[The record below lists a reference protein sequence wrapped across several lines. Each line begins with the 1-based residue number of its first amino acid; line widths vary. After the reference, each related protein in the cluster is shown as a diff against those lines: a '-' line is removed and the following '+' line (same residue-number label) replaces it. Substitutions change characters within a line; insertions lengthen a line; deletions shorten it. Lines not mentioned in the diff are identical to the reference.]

1 MRGIKQAE
9 TMNQAVSN
17 LRVMVKL
24 HAPYL
29 SKREKQTI
37 ADEQWEQF
45 RRRKASA
52 RRRAVR
58 HSPEVSE

>member
-9 TMNQAVSN
+9 TMSQAVLN
-17 LRVMVKL
+17 LRVMVKMQ
-24 HAPYL
+24 APYL
-29 SKREKQTI
+29 SKREKQSI

-45 RRRKASA
+45 RRRKSSA

-58 HSPEVSE
+58 HSLEVSE

>member
-17 LRVMVKL
+17 LRAMVKMQ
-24 HAPYL
+24 APYL
-29 SKREKQTI
+29 SKREKQAI

-58 HSPEVSE
+58 RSPEVSE